1 MDGGEE
7 TQKVSG
13 LESFLTKPDNSLMMD
28 KLFNDIETII
38 YHKIGLGVSI
48 NNKDI
53 YELGRHIG
61 KAQLLINT
69 GTDIM
74 IHSKDEKAVKQI
86 GKEIFQIINDISEI
100 YVILAENSDLN
111 SFDYKLSLFKQDIN
125 YLKDLILKF
134 VNVWFV
140 FLFYGFGYRVVNNG
154 GWIYGTRYYGFIW

>member
-1 MDGGEE
+1 MELKVISLEKYKNISASKMVVNNMGEGGENTE
-7 TQKVSG
+7 ISG
-13 LESFLTKPDNSLMMD
+13 LESFLLKPDNSLMLD

-69 GTDIM
+69 GTDLM
-74 IHSKDEKAVKQI
+74 VHLKNEKAVNQI

-134 VNVWFV
+134 VNV
-140 FLFYGFGYRVVNNG
+140 
-154 GWIYGTRYYGFIW
+154 